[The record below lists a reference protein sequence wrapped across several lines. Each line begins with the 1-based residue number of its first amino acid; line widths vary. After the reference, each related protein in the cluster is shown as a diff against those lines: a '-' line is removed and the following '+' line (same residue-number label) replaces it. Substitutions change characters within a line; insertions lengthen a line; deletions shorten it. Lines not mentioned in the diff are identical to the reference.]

1 MRTKISGTHLTPH
14 PNSWKENLFI
24 SESAIINRYMAE
36 KKLVRFV
43 LNGDY
48 DGARALL
55 DSLLLPEPPMMWSSS
70 GSLP

>member
-1 MRTKISGTHLTPH
+1 MRTKISGTRHTPQ

-24 SESAIINRYMAE
+24 SESAIISRYMAE
-36 KKLVRFV
+36 KKLIRLV

-55 DSLLLPEPPMMWSSS
+55 DSLPQSQEY
-70 GSLP
+70 